1 VKDADDFSASENIH
15 ASAVVVGEAGI
26 IIRGRAGR
34 GKSALA
40 LALISFASESG
51 RFARLIGDDRIL
63 LRRRGDKVL
72 ISGAAAVQGL
82 VEHRGFG
89 LLKIDFEPFAVAR
102 FVVDLI
108 DEGEIVARMPE
119 ASEETATLLGVDL
132 PRVTFDDLSRPGERA
147 RAVLS
152 VLSTPRTVTTGL

>member
-1 VKDADDFSASENIH
+1 VKDAQNFSATENIH

-40 LALISFASESG
+40 LALISLASERG
-51 RFARLIGDDRIL
+51 LFARLIGDDRII

-72 ISGAAAVQGL
+72 VSGAPAVQGL

-89 LLKIDFEPFAVAR
+89 LMKIDFEPLAVAR
-102 FVVDLI
+102 YVIDLV
-108 DEGEIVARMPE
+108 DEGETVARMPE
-119 ASEETATLLGVDL
+119 TREENAMLLGVEL
-132 PRVTFDDLSRPGERA
+132 QRLTFDDFSRPFERA
-147 RAVLS
+147 RAALS
-152 VLSTPRTVTTGL
+152 VLFTRRQ